1 MSSGAADSDRPGNG
15 AAPSPGSPADDGR
28 TEAPPASGIEL
39 ARQALAQARAAA
51 KERGAQPGTQPRRVR
66 RGPLRSRR
74 EPQMFGEAIR
84 SWLAEHGWQEQ
95 VAIGGVFGRWNEIV
109 GDFNAQ
115 HLQPVSFEQGE
126 LVVAAD
132 SATMAAQARTMKREL
147 LRRLNEEL
155 GHGTVHSIK
164 VQGPNTGQSRGRW
177 RVR

>member
-1 MSSGAADSDRPGNG
+1 M
-15 AAPSPGSPADDGR
+15 
-28 TEAPPASGIEL
+28 

-51 KERGAQPGTQPRRVR
+51 KERGGQPGAQPRRVR

-74 EPQMFGEAIR
+74 EPQLFGDAVR

-115 HLQPVSFEQGE
+115 HLQPVSYEEGE

-132 SATMAAQARTMKREL
+132 SATMATQARTMKREL

-164 VQGPNTGQSRGRW
+164 VQGPARGQSKGRW
-177 RVR
+177 KVR